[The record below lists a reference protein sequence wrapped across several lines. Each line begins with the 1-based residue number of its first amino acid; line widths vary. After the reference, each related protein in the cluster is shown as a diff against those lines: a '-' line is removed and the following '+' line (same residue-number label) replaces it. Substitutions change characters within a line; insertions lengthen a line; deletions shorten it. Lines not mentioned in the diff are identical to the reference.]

1 MCLSVTPSYI
11 STIDDRIKGY
21 NDTVEKHNLNLG
33 DEFIVPINFSKL
45 QEDTLSSLKKMF
57 FMHPDI
63 DAIYTLN
70 NNLATAT
77 LKALKDKSLSKY
89 YDKVQLAC
97 FDDIELFN
105 LVDKPVLSVS
115 QPVDDIGRNATLLT
129 LDIIDGKKENKSMI
143 VLPTSL
149 IVR

>member
-1 MCLSVTPSYI
+1 
-11 STIDDRIKGY
+11 
-21 NDTVEKHNLNLG
+21 
-33 DEFIVPINFSKL
+33 
-45 QEDTLSSLKKMF
+45 
-57 FMHPDI
+57 MHPDI
-63 DAIYTLN
+63 DAIYALN
-70 NNLATAT
+70 NHLATAA
-77 LKALKDKSLSKY
+77 LKALKDKSISKH

-105 LVDKPVLSVS
+105 LVDKPILSVS

>member
-1 MCLSVTPSYI
+1 
-11 STIDDRIKGY
+11 
-21 NDTVEKHNLNLG
+21 
-33 DEFIVPINFSKL
+33 
-45 QEDTLSSLKKMF
+45 MF

-77 LKALKDKSLSKY
+77 LKALKDKSISKY
-89 YDKVQLAC
+89 YDKVQMAC

-105 LVDKPVLSVS
+105 LVDKPILSVS

-143 VLPTSL
+143 IPTSL